1 MGRMSAAETP
11 HTSQESESVSRFSRV
26 QLFVTPWTIAHQ
38 APLSMGFPRQY
49 WSGLPFPPEDLSYPG
64 IKPGSPA
71 FQADSLPTE
80 PAGKP
85 IPLRPYRKCSEMEN
99 TLFSGTPFRNNI
111 LWGWKAEVADEINSQ
126 RLESVSHGLG
136 SLLNV

>member
-1 MGRMSAAETP
+1 MDCSLRGS
-11 HTSQESESVSRFSRV
+11 SVHEILQSRR
-26 QLFVTPWTIAHQ
+26 
-38 APLSMGFPRQY
+38 
-49 WSGLPFPPEDLSYPG
+49 LPFPTPG
-64 IKPGSPA
+64 DHLHPRIEPGSPA

-99 TLFSGTPFRNNI
+99 TLFSGTAFRNNI